1 MNVHLRDTEAQGVT
15 ELGRRLV
22 SGDVFGRHQAGEDV
36 FIDLGVAAPINQPD
50 AKDAE
55 LDRRG
60 VSWRWLFASALIGAF
75 GVTLIGSAIF
85 ISFDG
90 DTSFA
95 EPPETAFVAGP
106 SASGETAGRKGD
118 KLVAQRSVA
127 SAKQVVRAPIS
138 QRIGEREVTRVRPFV
153 RLAANLS
160 LTTGV
165 YATDIPPFNPL
176 RLFAEGAPG
185 TERFVDSPAD
195 APDAD
200 VTVVKR
206 ELASL
211 LISPGGQ
218 TLSDADVI
226 SQIEEERANAASV
239 SGRRTPLPIPP
250 QLMLGRTL
258 RQAEAPAL
266 GALAYAPAIDTRF
279 SNIEVRV
286 VPENVTTL
294 AKTPTPVTRE
304 PLVEEKTLVV
314 KRGETMEQVL
324 RAASATPEQARSIV
338 AALKPKNRAGEG
350 QVLQAMVAPG
360 PLPGDGRQVVRVAL
374 LNEGRTE
381 SIAAVNDRGVFV
393 PVTVQR
399 EEEES
404 KKKGASDDDED
415 GENEPESGPRLY
427 DSLYETGMRHEMPRP
442 LIDEMVRVFASDVDF
457 QRRVSGGDSLE
468 VIYTDAEDGEGS
480 RTEILSATLTI
491 GGEARRVYRFHSPE
505 DGLVDYF
512 DDQGRSLKKFLIRKP
527 ITDGEMRS
535 GFGMRYHPILRYSKM
550 HTGIDW
556 ANRIGTP
563 ILAAGNGT
571 IAMAEWSSGY
581 GRRVEIQHANGYMT
595 TYSHMSG
602 FARGI
607 QEGARVRQGQVI
619 GYLGSS
625 GLSTGPHLH
634 YEVMV
639 NGNFVNPMRIKVPRG
654 RELDGRT
661 LAEFKRQRDEID
673 GLIVKAG
680 GVKLAQSA
688 ADR

>member
-1 MNVHLRDTEAQGVT
+1 MNVHARPAETGALSDID
-15 ELGRRLV
+15 RRLV
-22 SGDVFGRHQAGEDV
+22 AERLLRAGVGETGYV
-36 FIDLGVAAPINQPD
+36 DLGNAAPINLPA

-60 VSWRWLFASALIGAF
+60 VSWRWLLASALIGAF

-85 ISFDG
+85 VSFDG

-95 EPPETAFVAGP
+95 EPPETAYVPNPAAS
-106 SASGETAGRKGD
+106 SATAGKKGD
-118 KLVAQRSVA
+118 KLVAQRNVV

-138 QRIGEREVTRVRPFV
+138 QRIGEREVTRVRPFI

-185 TERFVDSPAD
+185 TERFIETPAE
-195 APDAD
+195 AADAD

-211 LISPGGQ
+211 LLSPEPQ

-226 SQIEEERANAASV
+226 AQIEEERTNAAAA
-239 SGRRTPLPIPP
+239 GRRTALPIAP

-258 RQAEAPAL
+258 RQPAALDL
-266 GALAYAPAIDTRF
+266 GPLAYAPAIDTRF

-294 AKTPTPVTRE
+294 PKSPTPITRE
-304 PLVEEKTLVV
+304 PLIEDKTLVV
-314 KRGETMEQVL
+314 KRGETFEQVL
-324 RAASATPEQARSIV
+324 RSASATPDQARSIL
-338 AALKPKNRAGEG
+338 AALKPKSLSGEG
-350 QVLQAMVAPG
+350 QVLQAMIAPG
-360 PLPGDGRQVVRVAL
+360 PRPGDGRQVVRVAL
-374 LNEGRTE
+374 LNEGRVE

-393 PVTVQR
+393 PVPVPRDEDQPKR
-399 EEEES
+399 KAGED
-404 KKKGASDDDED
+404 GDDE
-415 GENEPESGPRLY
+415 ENEPETGPRLY
-427 DSLYETGMRHEMPRP
+427 DSLYETAMRHEMPRQ
-442 LIDEMVRVFASDVDF
+442 LIDEMVRIFASDVDF

-512 DDQGRSLKKFLIRKP
+512 DEQGRSLKKFLIRKP
-527 ITDGEMRS
+527 ITEGEMRS

-550 HTGIDW
+550 HTGVDW

-571 IAMAEWSSGY
+571 VVMAEWSSGY
-581 GRRVEIQHANGYMT
+581 GRRIEIQHANGYMT
-595 TYSHMSG
+595 TYSHLSG

-654 RELDGRT
+654 RELNGQA
-661 LAEFKRQRDEID
+661 LAEFRRQRDEID
-673 GLIVKAG
+673 GLIIKAG
-680 GVKLAQSA
+680 GAKLAQSSP
-688 ADR
+688 DR